1 MLVFVRKFL
10 VQIIILA
17 VLAGGV
23 TWIVTHRSEPAQQP
37 PKRSGAG
44 GSVPVAVADSA
55 LGDIPIVLSALG
67 TATPLASVTVKTQI
81 AGQLI
86 QVAFT
91 EGQLVHKGDF
101 LAQIDPRPYQSQ
113 LDQDLGQL
121 QRDQAQL
128 RAAEIDFE
136 RYKML
141 VAEDSIAR
149 QQLDTQASLV
159 QQYRG
164 AVETDKALVSNARLN
179 IAYCHIVAPITG
191 RIGLRQVDQGNYVQ
205 TSDSNGLV
213 IITQIQP
220 ITVVF
225 TIPEDQIPTLVKRF
239 RSGATLPVAAFDRSA
254 TTKLADGKVLTIDNQ
269 IDTTTGTVKVKAI
282 FDNQDESLYPNQFV
296 NVRLMLDTFE
306 GATLVPNAAI
316 LRGAPGTFVY
326 VVGEGN
332 KVAVRPVKIG
342 PASVD
347 KTAILEGLSF
357 GEKVV
362 VDGTDKLRDGA
373 IVTIPYEES
382 APQQPQKPRKQRDK
396 HE

>member
-1 MLVFVRKFL
+1 MFFAFVRRYL
-10 VQIIILA
+10 IQLIILLA
-17 VLAGGV
+17 IAGGI
-23 TWIVTHRSEPAQQP
+23 TWIVIHHSEPTAQP
-37 PKRSGAG
+37 PKRGAMG
-44 GSVPVAVADSA
+44 GSVPVAVAEVVK
-55 LGDIPIVLSALG
+55 GDIPIVLSALG

-101 LAQIDPRPYQSQ
+101 LAQIDPRPYQAQ
-113 LDQDLGQL
+113 LEQYLGQM

-128 RAAEIDFE
+128 RAAEIDLE

-179 IAYCHIVAPITG
+179 ISYFHIVAPITG

-205 TSDSNGLV
+205 LSDSAGLV

-225 TIPEDQIPTLVKRF
+225 TVPEDQIPALVKQF
-239 RSGATLPVAAFDRSA
+239 RSGAVLQVAAYDRSA

-296 NVRLMLDTFE
+296 NVKLMLDTLS

-326 VVGEGN
+326 VVREEN
-332 KVAVRPVKIG
+332 KVAVRPIKAG
-342 PASVD
+342 PSSTE
-347 KTAILEGLSF
+347 KTAILDGLNV
-357 GEKVV
+357 GDKVV

-373 IVTIPYEES
+373 IVSIPTGE
-382 APQQPQKPRKQRDK
+382 APKATRDK